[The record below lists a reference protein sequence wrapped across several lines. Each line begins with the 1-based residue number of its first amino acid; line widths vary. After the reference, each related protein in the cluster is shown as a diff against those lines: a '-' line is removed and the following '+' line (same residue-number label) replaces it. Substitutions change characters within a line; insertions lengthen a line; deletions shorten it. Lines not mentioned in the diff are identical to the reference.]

1 MADSVSARVN
11 AVITGRQHPPPTKA
25 PEPPP
30 AWLEP
35 SAVRQLAGLWSAL
48 RRQQADTQANDPLA
62 IGRELIARREA
73 VAELVERINREG
85 WDAVVNPPAPAPKP
99 ETFTALAFA
108 AWWNAL
114 ARRGLTDGDALLL
127 AWFVW
132 VRLPRPEQ
140 GDGVVSFLEA
150 LAAIDP
156 QHNPAAEMAKLR
168 SLLAQPARPKRGRG
182 RPKGHHLTAAAG
194 DADVRELF
202 AKRIADGCL
211 KIPSCN
217 PWHLLQDL
225 AGEVGKIID
234 SDLGVT
240 NSRHLQV
247 QGRRNNNLIQKYLG
261 SPHRG
266 RPPLRSLLV
275 IEALAERCLDW
286 WLAEYVREVGPLS
299 T

>member
-1 MADSVSARVN
+1 MADSVSARIN
-11 AVITGRQHPPPTKA
+11 AVITGGRRPPPTKA

-35 SAVRQLAGLWSAL
+35 STVRQLAGLWSAL
-48 RRQQADTQANDPLA
+48 RRQQADAQANDPQA
-62 IGRELIARREA
+62 IGRELIARRAA
-73 VAELVERINREG
+73 VAEVFERIEREG

-156 QHNPAAEMAKLR
+156 QHNPAADPAELR
-168 SLLAQPARPKRGRG
+168 ALLPQPAKRGRG
-182 RPKGHHLTAAAG
+182 RPKGRHPDAAA
-194 DADVRELF
+194 ADEAAARELF
-202 AKRIADGCL
+202 AKRTADGFL

-225 AGEVGKIID
+225 AGVVGKIID
-234 SDLGVT
+234 SDYGVT

-247 QGRRNNNLIQKYLG
+247 QGRPNSRLIQAWRG
-261 SPHRG
+261 SPQR
-266 RPPLRSLLV
+266 RLRPLRRRLV
-275 IEALAERCLDW
+275 IEALAERCLEW
-286 WLAEYVREVGPLS
+286 WLAEYAREVGPLA

>member
-11 AVITGRQHPPPTKA
+11 AVITGGWRPPPTKK
-25 PEPPP
+25 PKPPP

-35 SAVRQLAGLWSAL
+35 STVRQLAGLWCAL
-48 RRQQADTQANDPLA
+48 RRQQADARANDPQA

-73 VAELVERINREG
+73 VAELAERIEREG
-85 WDAVVNPPAPAPKP
+85 WDAVVNPPVPASKP
-99 ETFTALAFA
+99 ETFAALAFA

-114 ARRGLTDGDALLL
+114 ARQGLTDGDALLL

-140 GDGVVSFLEA
+140 GDGVVEFLEA

-156 QHNPAAEMAKLR
+156 QHNPAADPAELR
-168 SLLAQPARPKRGRG
+168 ALLPQPAKRGRG
-182 RPKGHHLTAAAG
+182 RPKGHHLAAAAG
-194 DADVRELF
+194 DADGRELF
-202 AKRIADGCL
+202 AKRMADGFL
-211 KIPSCN
+211 KVPSCN

-225 AGEVGKIID
+225 AGEVDKIIA
-234 SDLGVT
+234 SDRGVT

-261 SPHRG
+261 SPPRG
-266 RPPLRSLLV
+266 LPPLRRLLV
-275 IEALAERCLDW
+275 IEALAALCLDW
-286 WLAEYVREVGPLS
+286 WLAEYAREVGPLAP
-299 T
+299 